1 MIGPDHYREGERL
14 LAGQPVSDDDRIIR
28 GVVDEDHW
36 PPTAHELAKAQVHFL
51 AALVA
56 VTAEDKFVE
65 SVSWQ
70 RAVGW

>member
-1 MIGPDHYREGERL
+1 MNGPDHYREGERL
-14 LAGQPVSDDDRIIR
+14 LAGQPVSDEDRTER
-28 GVVDEDHW
+28 GVTETHW
-36 PPTAHELAKAQVHFL
+36 PPTTRELAEAQVHFL

-70 RAVGW
+70 KAVGW